1 VIALQNSKF
10 MNKTRKQLLSLVAGL
25 AALAALTS
33 VPRAVASEM
42 VKLRVAS
49 IASIDTAALETAKI
63 KGYFANESLDVEI
76 VPMVG
81 GAAALPALAAEQV
94 QIAASNISSL
104 ILSAQQG
111 MGFQIIAGGDSTG
124 DAPPDLAGMIAKP
137 GVTITG
143 GKDLEGK
150 RLAVNTRKDIISL
163 FAYAWAKKTGGDPG
177 RINYFEVPFP
187 QMVDAVREGRVD
199 AAFVVE
205 PFLSAGVASG
215 AVQVVAWPYSTVH
228 KRIPIMQLAARKAYI
243 DANEDVIRRFVRAYD
258 RGADWVT
265 ENLGNAEWAELVA
278 SYTHIPADRLRK
290 SASPEFPKTIE
301 PAQIEA
307 VVAFMKEF
315 HVIKGDIDVQ
325 GLLYRTV
332 LKSQL

>member
-1 VIALQNSKF
+1 
-10 MNKTRKQLLSLVAGL
+10 MNKISKHLLSLAVGL

-33 VPRAVASEM
+33 GQCAAAAEL

-49 IASIDTAALETAKI
+49 ITSIDAAALETAKI
-63 KGYFANESLDVEI
+63 KGYFADEGLDVEI

-81 GAAALPALAAEQV
+81 GAAALPALAAGQV

-111 MGFQIIAGGDSTG
+111 LGFQIIAGGDSTG

-150 RLAVNTRKDIISL
+150 RLGVNTRKDVISL
-163 FAYAWAKKTGGDPG
+163 FAHAWAEKTGGDPE

-215 AVQVVAWPYSTVH
+215 AVQTVAWPYSTVH
-228 KRIPIMQLAARKAYI
+228 QRIPIMQFAARKAYI
-243 DANEDVIRRFVRAYD
+243 DANEDVIGRFVRAYD

-265 ENLGNAEWAELVA
+265 ANRGNAEWAELIGG
-278 SYTHIPADRLRK
+278 YTHIPVDTLRK
-290 SASPEFPKTIE
+290 SASPEFPKTID
-301 PAQIEA
+301 PAQIEEVA
-307 VVAFMKEF
+307 AFMKKF
-315 HVIKGDIDVQ
+315 HVIKGDIDVH

-332 LKSQL
+332 LKSPQ